1 MNVDTLET
9 LRNAR
14 SRLFHT
20 NPQPPATNKSPKQRP
35 ASATRVVHSAGAS
48 PENMSRQRPQSA
60 KERVGNG
67 SLPDDLSNELGT
79 DMAWQRVSHW
89 LKVLAHSEGMDQTSF
104 LRSTT
109 SSFLATSYPGIAHS
123 RPSMFAASPNKI
135 SQRQSQQQ
143 QQQQQHIKE
152 STLELQ
158 VLQARK
164 ISKLE
169 LENADLKDAV
179 DKMRGKQDGGA
190 PARDTGMRVV
200 FDEQLA
206 KSKRTCE
213 ALMRDKAQLMKELD
227 AAQESCHTLAAAVEG
242 HKVQIAQLH
251 RKLELKS
258 QHLLD
263 SPAGKS
269 QATVDAKIAEAFDAN
284 AHLLQQMKQL
294 QARLDD
300 QQKQLQLEA
309 QQRET
314 IQKDAAAAVAV
325 AERQR
330 ETMRAHNAQLQQ
342 QLQQLQNSSI
352 SSLASAPPDAPL
364 AVLNS
369 ELMQLVEQRG
379 AAIAALQAEMSVSVD
394 AALGAKAS
402 DIISKERRRIEP
414 HVTSL
419 VQAVRSSE
427 GRAQLLQ
434 DQLKAAQ
441 DQLLQLQHSVMV
453 TNLTQS
459 QRTDRPSSAT
469 SRGSSAPV
477 TESEAAARLL
487 KGQTESLKMQ
497 VLELETESRQLRQD
511 VAARQAAADT
521 LSVQL
526 DDAKREAADSQA
538 LVASLK
544 AMAKGGSDAMSSATE
559 NASLNR
565 ELSKAQDTIKQL
577 MDQKEAST
585 QAISSLEHE
594 VEAKM
599 DQIDELKGQ
608 IMTSL
613 LKNREVSLEVEA
625 AQNELRDKEQELR
638 GLQDYVK
645 SLEAGE
651 SGEGG
656 EGGSYLMAEAERLRS
671 EGE

>member
-14 SRLFHT
+14 SRLLHT
-20 NPQPPATNKSPKQRP
+20 NPQPPPAPNKSPKQRP
-35 ASATRVVHSAGAS
+35 ASATRAVHSAGSS
-48 PENMSRQRPQSA
+48 PENTGRQRPQSA

-67 SLPDDLSNELGT
+67 SLPDDVSNELGT

-123 RPSMFAASPNKI
+123 RSSVFVASPPKI
-135 SQRQSQQQ
+135 VQRQSQQQ
-143 QQQQQHIKE
+143 QQIKE

-158 VLQARK
+158 ALQARK
-164 ISKLE
+164 ITKLE
-169 LENADLKDAV
+169 LENANLKDAIE
-179 DKMRGKQDGGA
+179 KLRGKEEGTS
-190 PARDTGMRVV
+190 PARDGSMRVV

-227 AAQESCHTLAAAVEG
+227 TAQELCHTLSAAVEG

-258 QHLLD
+258 QQVLD
-263 SPAGKS
+263 SPVGKA
-269 QATVDAKIAEAFDAN
+269 QTAVDARIAEAFDAN
-284 AHLLQQMKQL
+284 AHLLQQVKQL
-294 QARLDD
+294 QTRLDD

-309 QQRET
+309 KQRET
-314 IQKDAAAAVAV
+314 IQQDAAAKVAA
-325 AERQR
+325 AERHR
-330 ETMRAHNAQLQQ
+330 ESLGLQNTQLQL

-352 SSLASAPPDAPL
+352 SSLATAPPDAPL

-369 ELMQLVEQRG
+369 ELVQLVEQRG
-379 AAIAALQAEMSVSVD
+379 AAIAALQAEMSASVD
-394 AALGAKAS
+394 AALGAKAA

-427 GRAQLLQ
+427 GRSQLLQ
-434 DQLKAAQ
+434 DQLKQAQ

-477 TESEAAARLL
+477 SESEAAARLI
-487 KGQTESLKMQ
+487 KAQMDSLKMQ
-497 VLELETESRQLRQD
+497 VSELEAELRQVRQD
-511 VAARQAAADT
+511 LMASGTAAET
-521 LSVQL
+521 LTAQL
-526 DDAKREAADSQA
+526 DGAKREAADSKA
-538 LVASLK
+538 LALSLK
-544 AMAKGGSDAMSSATE
+544 ALAKGGADAVSSATE
-559 NASLNR
+559 HAALNQQLAR
-565 ELSKAQDTIKQL
+565 AQDTINGL
-577 MDQKEAST
+577 MDQEAARV
-585 QAISSLEHE
+585 QAISSLEHDL
-594 VEAKM
+594 EAKL

-613 LKNREVSLEVEA
+613 LKNRELALEVEA
-625 AQNELRDKEQELR
+625 TQNELQDKEQELR
-638 GLQDYVK
+638 SLQNYVV
-645 SLEAGE
+645 SLEA
-651 SGEGG
+651 GEGG
-656 EGGSYLMAEAERLRS
+656 EGGGGSSYMMAEAERLRS